1 MKISPKMIAFISI
14 AAGVGIVIAYY
25 DFAQTSRV
33 GEDTFL
39 TIFGIITIIVAAIF
53 LFKGGR
59 STTKYGIAQL

>member
-1 MKISPKMIAFISI
+1 MIAYLAI
-14 AAGVGIVIAYY
+14 AGAVGIIIAYY
-25 DFAQTSRV
+25 DFAQSSRV

-39 TIFGIITIIVAAIF
+39 TIFGIITIVVAAIF